1 MNIFVLAIAPLVA
14 HSKQIRTLKL
24 LKLRIEAYWCSTCFG
39 TPQQLTATLG
49 GFDGMSEV

>member
-24 LKLRIEAYWCSTCFG
+24 LKLRIAAYWFSTCFG
-39 TPQQLTATLG
+39 TPAAVHRNLG